1 MESLDDRVY
10 YGEYSLK
17 HWIDLMLTRNIEL
30 PDYQRH
36 FVWQERDMKRLIKSL
51 KEKQFVQ
58 PVTIAL
64 YDVGEQKR
72 NLILDGQQRL
82 TSILLAYVGYL
93 PDRKKFSDGDNEM
106 LAKEDDSASDESDNS
121 YKHNPILWKFS
132 ELLANQNSKEDII
145 KRIHEDGRYAQLTD
159 KEFIDLTDDFSKI
172 LLLVFRILFQKVEIQ
187 QQYKPFFQSCSEI

>member
-1 MESLDDRVY
+1 
-10 YGEYSLK
+10 
-17 HWIDLMLTRNIEL
+17 
-30 PDYQRH
+30 
-36 FVWQERDMKRLIKSL
+36 
-51 KEKQFVQ
+51 
-58 PVTIAL
+58 
-64 YDVGEQKR
+64 
-72 NLILDGQQRL
+72 
-82 TSILLAYVGYL
+82 
-93 PDRKKFSDGDNEM
+93 M